1 MGAAANPF
9 DQFDAPPPKSDAA
22 ANPFDKFDHA
32 EYVPTYTGLAR
43 NTIAGGNEGIATV
56 AGAPVDA
63 ATWAINKG
71 IQGVNRVAGRPVAN
85 EIQQP
90 FGGSES
96 IKRGIGAIGGDNP
109 DEVEAKTP
117 AERIFRAG
125 GEGAGEMVT
134 GAGEVGLIRKGV
146 TAVAPKVYSVMEG
159 LFGKPSIE
167 NAAIGATS
175 GAGGQAASE
184 VVPDAYKPVA
194 RIGGSVVGGGS
205 VLAGRVIYEGGK
217 FAVNAARS
225 AAQPFT
231 KSGQE
236 AMAGTQIQNA
246 ASNPYAVRTSLE
258 NGPQELVPGSKPTT
272 FQQTGDMGL
281 GQLERK
287 VRTEN
292 PEDFIQR
299 SAEQNA
305 ARGSAISR
313 IQQTGSPADVAA
325 HFRATRNAL
334 DATTEASVS
343 QARQNAAQQTAVMG
357 GAGNAEAHGELMRG
371 AAQSARDTAK
381 ENERSLWQAVDPD
394 NKLLM
399 PGTPIAAAAKRVE
412 GELSSSAKPPEGEE
426 RAILDVAQSYTD
438 KTPFRDVMD
447 LRSRISTAMSEE
459 RRASGFTPV
468 YGRLVRLRGAV
479 EDSIDRAVENQAKVD
494 KQAVAQGSVSEGD
507 TMSSR
512 LVAVGQNQP
521 ASNGDPSL
529 LQFIASKGGLGPD
542 AELEAIGA
550 HGQTVNVDGMG
561 RRKLVRQG
569 GWPLDYAREAAE
581 EAGYLRGDHNGTSSV
596 NDLLDAID
604 AEMRGQKRYPE
615 GHEGQETAREAVLRN
630 EREQHEHYQFVRGY
644 EDDLRDAGH
653 GQLGEGIRQRAVHLM
668 ATNGMD
674 ADMAVETA
682 LRQMDHEEGHAA
694 IYPTSASE
702 NGRASGQGGGNVGR
716 PEKGNA
722 AGPRARAPAVGMEE
736 GTPLDEAAIQRLKAA
751 STATRERAQTFDSGA
766 TGNVLKPGARQGE
779 YRTPDS
785 LVPSKIFHPGANGGE
800 SVRSYINAVGEAQAV
815 PAIADYAAFSLRRA
829 AARPDGT
836 IDTAKALAWAKQH
849 DAALSELPA
858 SVRSRLANP
867 GRADEAVTAAVAA
880 RKQRMDAFDHSEIAK
895 VLGTESGDVVRQI
908 GSVFG
913 SRDSSARMQ
922 ALASATRGNPAATA
936 GLRRAVVEHIQNQFL
951 SNTEAGTTGTSQI
964 KADAFQTF
972 MRTKADVLAHVFEPQ
987 EIGALRAVANDLQR
1001 ANRTINATKLAGGSN
1016 TAQDTAHRAAMNG
1029 TILNRIAIEAAAA
1042 TAGHAATQSVG
1053 GGVLGWLGA
1062 RTVSALRDAGI
1073 SHVDDLVKEAMLNP
1087 ELARSLLQKV
1097 PRPSDKGAIERIV
1110 RAAKQIAVSG
1120 PAIGATQ

>member
-1 MGAAANPF
+1 MAQANRF
-9 DQFDAPPPKSDAA
+9 DQFDSAPAEDKSKSK
-22 ANPFDKFDHA
+22 NRFDEFDNA
-32 EYVPTYTGLAR
+32 PYQPTYTGLAH
-43 NTIAGGNEGIATV
+43 NTTAGVNEGIAKTLGYPADV
-56 AGAPVDA
+56 VGGIVNQGAYV
-63 ATWAINKG
+63 INKAA
-71 IQGVNRVAGRPVAN
+71 RAAGYPRKGLSDLITGN
-85 EIQQP
+85 EPKLIPDDVQP

-96 IKRGIGAIGGDNP
+96 IKRGMSAVGVENP
-109 DEVEAKTP
+109 DTVEAHTP
-117 AERIFRAG
+117 AERILRAG
-125 GEGAGEMVT
+125 GEGAGAMVT
-134 GAGEVGLIRKGV
+134 GAGETALLRKGL
-146 TAVAPKVYSVMEG
+146 TAVAPKAYSVMEG
-159 LFGKPSIE
+159 LFGKPTVE

-184 VVPDAYKPVA
+184 VVPDQYKPAA
-194 RIGGSVVGGGS
+194 RLVGGVAAGAS
-205 VLAGRVIYEGGK
+205 VLGARVVYEGGK

-236 AMAGTQIQNA
+236 ALAGTKIAGA
-246 ASNPYAVRTSLE
+246 ASDVNAVKANLE

-299 SAEQNA
+299 GAEQNA
-305 ARGSAISR
+305 ARGSAISG
-313 IQQTGSPADVAA
+313 IQQTGSPADVAS

-334 DATTEASVS
+334 DTATEASVN
-343 QARQNAAQQTAVMG
+343 QARQTAAQHTAAMG

-381 ENERSLWQAVDPD
+381 ENERALWEAVDPD
-394 NKLLM
+394 NKLVM

-412 GELSSSAKPPEGEE
+412 GELSKSAKPPEGEE
-426 RAILDVAQSYTD
+426 RAVLDVAKSYTD

-494 KQAVAQGSVSEGD
+494 KQAVVQGRMSQED
-507 TMSSR
+507 T
-512 LVAVGQNQP
+512 
-521 ASNGDPSL
+521 
-529 LQFIASKGGLGPD
+529 
-542 AELEAIGA
+542 IGA
-550 HGQTVNVDGMG
+550 
-561 RRKLVRQG
+561 RL
-569 GWPLDYAREAAE
+569 AREAHDF
-581 EAGYLRGDHNGTSSV
+581 L
-596 NDLLDAID
+596 
-604 AEMRGQKRYPE
+604 
-615 GHEGQETAREAVLRN
+615 ARRQANVATGSGVSPASGGGRPAAVP
-630 EREQHEHYQFVRGY
+630 
-644 EDDLRDAGH
+644 
-653 GQLGEGIRQRAVHLM
+653 GI
-668 ATNGMD
+668 
-674 ADMAVETA
+674 
-682 LRQMDHEEGHAA
+682 
-694 IYPTSASE
+694 
-702 NGRASGQGGGNVGR
+702 GRAEVPAGGQ
-716 PEKGNA
+716 
-722 AGPRARAPAVGMEE
+722 AGLPPGDQGIP
-736 GTPLDEAAIQRLKAA
+736 GTPLDAAAAARLRAA
-751 STATRERAQTFDSGA
+751 STATRERAQTFDEGA

-800 SVRSYINAVGEAQAV
+800 DVRSYINAVGEHQAV

-849 DAALSELPA
+849 DAALAELPA
-858 SVRSRLANP
+858 AVRSRLANP

-895 VLGTESGDVVRQI
+895 VMGTDNSDVVRQV

-913 SRDSSARMQ
+913 SRDGVARMNQ
-922 ALASATRGNPAATA
+922 LATAVKGNPAAEA
-936 GLRRAVVEHIQNQFL
+936 GLRRAVVEHIRSQFL
-951 SNTEAGTTGTSQI
+951 SNAEAGTTGASTI

-972 MRTKADVLAHVFEPQ
+972 MRTKTDILASVFKPE

-1016 TAQDTAHRAAMNG
+1016 TAQDTAHRAAMDG
-1029 TILNRIAIEAAAA
+1029 TILNRLAVEASVAAV
-1042 TAGHAATQSVG
+1042 GHAATNSATG
-1053 GGVLGWLGA
+1053 GIIGWFGTKA
-1062 RTVSALRDAGI
+1062 IAALRDAGI
-1073 SHVDDLVKEAMLNP
+1073 SNVDDLVKEAMLNP
-1087 ELARSLLQKV
+1087 ELARALLQKV
-1097 PRPSDKGAIERIV
+1097 PAPSDKGAIERIV
-1110 RAAKQIAVSG
+1110 TAAKRIAVAG
-1120 PAIGATQ
+1120 PAIGTTQENR